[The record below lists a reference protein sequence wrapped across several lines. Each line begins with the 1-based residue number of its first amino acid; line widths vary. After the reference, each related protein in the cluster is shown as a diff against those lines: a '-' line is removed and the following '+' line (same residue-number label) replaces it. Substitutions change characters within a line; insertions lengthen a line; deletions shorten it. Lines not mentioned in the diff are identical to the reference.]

1 MRAPGFWQRDGIASR
16 LLWPA
21 SLVYAA
27 ATARRTG
34 RTGWTAPVPV
44 ICCGGVTAGGAGKT
58 PLALDLGARL
68 LRRGIAVAFL
78 SRGYGRRA
86 AGAMRVD
93 ASAQTSE
100 QTGDEP
106 LLLAELAPTFVDADR
121 ARAARAAIAAGAEV
135 LVMDDGLQNPG
146 LHKTLSILT
155 VDANTGFGNGRV
167 IPAGPLREPVES
179 AVRRCQAIVLIG
191 ASRAPAPNG
200 LPAGLPVLSAQL
212 VPEPAPELAGR
223 RVVAFA
229 GIARPE
235 KFFATVRQLGA
246 EPIACRGFP
255 DHHRYR
261 ATELAGLLSQA
272 TRAGARLAT
281 TAKDAVR
288 LPPDFRPHVAV
299 VRIGLEWDDP
309 SAADRLL
316 EQAIPPAGHAGYGGN
331 VPAP

>member
-1 MRAPGFWQRDGIASR
+1 MRAPDFWQRDGVLPR

-27 ATARRTG
+27 ATARRVR

-58 PLALDLGARL
+58 PLALDLGSRL
-68 LRRGIAVAFL
+68 IRRGAAVAFL
-78 SRGYGRRA
+78 SRGYGGRM
-86 AGAMRVD
+86 AGAVRVGAD
-93 ASAQTSE
+93 PE

-106 LLLAELAPTFVDADR
+106 LLLAELAPTFVGADR
-121 ARAARAAIAAGAEV
+121 VRAARAAIAAGAQV

-146 LHKTLSILT
+146 LHKTFSVLT
-155 VDANTGFGNGRV
+155 VDADTGFGNRRV
-167 IPAGPLREPVES
+167 IPAGPLRETVDA

-191 ASRAPAPNG
+191 ARGAPAPKN
-200 LPAGLPVLSAQL
+200 LPAGLPALRARL
-212 VPEPAPELAGR
+212 VPDPVTELEGS

-235 KFFATVRQLGA
+235 KFFATVRELGA
-246 EPIACRGFP
+246 EPVACRGFA

-261 ATELAGLLSQA
+261 AAELAELRGQA
-272 TRAGARLAT
+272 TRAGAVLVT

-299 VRIGLEWDDP
+299 IRVRLEWDDP
-309 SAADRLL
+309 SAPDRLL
-316 EQAIPPAGHAGYGGN
+316 QDFL
-331 VPAP
+331 